1 MTGPGVPALIWPG
14 GAALSGFRL
23 EKLLRDCQARVPG
36 VTGVAA
42 RFLHVVELGEPLTAE
57 AEQTL
62 RSLLDDGAAAGSEL
76 PDASL
81 LVMPRT
87 GTVSPWSSK
96 ATDIARSCG
105 LPAVRRVERGV
116 RFTFATRRSFGP
128 AGEALLAPLLHDRMT
143 QGILPGRLSGPEL
156 AAALF
161 AGGSPRPL
169 GRVPLLKE
177 GVAALERANAD
188 LGLAL
193 SPDEIRYLAGK
204 FGGARRDPTDAE
216 LMMFAQA
223 NSEHCRHKIFN
234 ARWIIDG
241 KAQEHSLFQM
251 IRSTHATNPRGVLS
265 AYKDNAAVMEGAVAG
280 HLHADPATGQYV
292 VTVGPLHTLMK
303 VETHNHP
310 TAISPFPGAAT
321 GSGGELRDEGATGR
335 GGRPKAGLTGFTVSN
350 LALPGWEQ
358 PWEMPGDAIGRP
370 DRIASALQI
379 MLEGPIGAA
388 AFNNEFGRPNITGYF
403 RTFEQRDP
411 HDPGRA
417 RGYHKP
423 IMLAGGLGNIAAP
436 DVEKADPPPG
446 SLVIV
451 LGGPAMLIGLGGG
464 AASSVGSGAS
474 SADLD
479 FASVQRGNP
488 EIERRAQ
495 QVIEACRALAATAS
509 RPNPILMIHDVGAGG
524 LSNAVPEL
532 VDHAHRGGRFEL
544 REIPSAD
551 AAMSPLEIWCN
562 EAQERYVLAI
572 DPADLSWFDAVCA
585 RERCP
590 YAVLGPLDDTRRL
603 VVSDRL
609 LGGTPVDMPLE
620 TLLGKPPQM
629 VRQVTRQPGAIPRL
643 DLGGIELPDACLRV
657 LRLPAVADKSFL
669 IHIGDRTVGGLV
681 ARDQLVGPWQVPV
694 SDVAVTALGFDTY
707 AGEAMAVG
715 ERPPVALL
723 DAPASGR
730 LAVGEAL
737 TNVAAASIRHLA
749 DVRLSA
755 NWMAAAGA
763 PGEDERLYDTV
774 AAVSA
779 LCRDLAIAIP
789 VGKDSLSMQ
798 TRWQD
803 GAATRA
809 VVAPV
814 SLVASAFAPVDDV
827 RRTLTPEL
835 RREPGTS
842 LWLIDLGAGRNR
854 LGGSGLAQAFV
865 RTGGE
870 PPDVDDAAVLGS
882 FFAAIQELRGAGL
895 VLAYH
900 DRSDGG
906 LFVTLC
912 EMAFAGRAGLD
923 VQLEAGTPEQHLAAL
938 FAEELGAVIQVRD
951 DDAGRVTAVLGRHGL
966 VRLLRRVAEVTAG
979 DRIAI
984 SAGAAPLFESSRTG
998 LLRAW
1003 SELSYRM
1010 QALRDNP
1017 ATAAEEWRSKLDPD
1031 DPGLAP
1037 RLTFDPAGD
1046 PAARV
1051 VAAARRRPRVAILR
1065 EQGVNSQLEMAAA
1078 FGRAGFDAVDVHM
1091 TDVLAGRRM
1100 LGEFAG
1106 LAACGGFS
1114 YGDVLGAGG
1123 GWAKSILFNPRA
1135 RDGFAAFFAR
1145 PDTFALGV
1153 CNGCQMLSVLA
1164 ELIPGAAHWPRFRQN
1179 RSEQFEARLSLVEV
1193 LPSRSVLLEGMAGS
1207 RLLIATSHGEGL
1219 ATFAP
1224 GHRQACEAAGQ
1235 LAVRY
1240 VDNHG
1245 RPAETY
1251 PANPNGSPGGI
1262 AGLCSE
1268 DGRVTILMPHPER
1281 VHRTVQHSWHPAGWG
1296 DDGPWLRLFRNAR
1309 RFAG

>member
-1 MTGPGVPALIWPG
+1 MTAPSVPPLIWPG
-14 GAALSGFRL
+14 GSALAGFRL
-23 EKLLRDCQARVPG
+23 EKLLRDVRAAG
-36 VTGVAA
+36 LDVTAIGA
-42 RFLHVVELGEPLTAE
+42 RFLHVIELAAPLGPADE
-57 AEQTL
+57 RTL
-62 RSLLDDGAAAGSEL
+62 RSLLDDDSPAPAEVPGPRVVVL
-76 PDASL
+76 PRS
-81 LVMPRT
+81 

-105 LPAVRRVERGV
+105 LGGVRRVERGV
-116 RFTFATRRSFGP
+116 RFSFAATGGLTP
-128 AGEALLAPLLHDRMT
+128 GGQAQLAPLLHDRMT
-143 QGILPGRLSGPEL
+143 QSVYPGDFADSEL
-156 AAALF
+156 ALALF
-161 AGGSPRPL
+161 GTQPPRPL
-169 GRVPLLKE
+169 ARVPLMKE
-177 GVAALERANAD
+177 GITALERANAN

-193 SPDEIRYLAGK
+193 STDEIRYLADK
-204 FGGARRDPTDAE
+204 FGADRRDPTDAE

-241 KAQEHSLFQM
+241 IEQPDSLFQM

-265 AYKDNAAVMEGAVAG
+265 AYKDNASVIEGAVAG
-280 HLHADPATGQYV
+280 HLHVNPATGAYV
-292 VTVGPLHTLMK
+292 ATVAPVHTLMK

-335 GGRPKAGLTGFTVSN
+335 GGRPKAGLTGFSVSN
-350 LALPGWEQ
+350 LAVPGWEQ
-358 PWEMPGDAIGRP
+358 PWEALPNSPGRP

-388 AFNNEFGRPNITGYF
+388 SFNNEFGRPNIAGYF
-403 RTFEQRDP
+403 RSFEQP
-411 HDPGRA
+411 DPGNA
-417 RGYHKP
+417 SVTHGYHKP
-423 IMLAGGLGNIAAP
+423 IMLAGGLGNIAGP

-495 QVIEACRALAATAS
+495 QVIEACRALAVTAD
-509 RPNPILMIHDVGAGG
+509 RANPILMIHDVGAGG

-532 VDHAHRGGRFEL
+532 VDHGHRGGRFEL
-544 REIPSAD
+544 RDIPSAD
-551 AAMSPLEIWCN
+551 SGMSPLEIWCN

-572 DPADLSWFDAVCA
+572 DPADLTWFDAVCA

-603 VVSDRL
+603 VVTDRDS
-609 LGGTPVDMPLE
+609 GETPVDMPLA

-629 VRQVTRQPGAIPRL
+629 IRTVQRRPVSRSAL
-643 DLGGIELPDACLRV
+643 DLAGIPIAEACHRL
-657 LRLPAVADKSFL
+657 LRLPVVADKSFL

-694 SDVAVTALGFDTY
+694 SDVAVTAVGFDST
-707 AGEAMAVG
+707 AGEAMAVA
-715 ERPPVALL
+715 ERSPVAVL
-723 DAPASGR
+723 DGPASGR
-730 LAVGEAL
+730 IAVGEVL
-737 TNVAAASIRHLA
+737 TNLAAASVRQLS

-774 AAVSA
+774 DAVSA
-779 LCRDLAIAIP
+779 LCRELLIAIP
-789 VGKDSLSMQ
+789 VGKDSLSMH
-798 TRWQD
+798 TRW
-803 GAATRA
+803 GAGGSARA
-809 VVAPV
+809 VIAPV
-814 SLVASAFAPVDDV
+814 SLVVTAFAPVEDV

-835 RREPGTS
+835 CPEPGTA
-842 LWLIDLGAGRNR
+842 LWLIDLGEGRNR
-854 LGGSGLAQAFV
+854 LGGSCLAQSFV

-870 PPDVDDAAVLGS
+870 PPDVEDVPRLGS
-882 FFAAIQELRGAGL
+882 LFAAIQDLRAAGL
-895 VLAYH
+895 ILAYH

-912 EMAFAGRAGLD
+912 EMAFAGRAGLEID
-923 VQLEAGTPEQHLAAL
+923 LQVGTHEQHLGAL
-938 FAEELGAVIQVRD
+938 FAEELGVVIQVRD
-951 DDAGRVTAVLGRHGL
+951 ADAGAITTVLDKHGL
-966 VRLLRRVAEVTAG
+966 TGLLRRVAGMTGADEISIGAGGVT
-979 DRIAI
+979 
-984 SAGAAPLFESSRTG
+984 LFSNSRTH
-998 LLRAW
+998 LLRIW
-1003 SELSYRM
+1003 SELSHRM

-1017 ATAAEEWRSKLDPD
+1017 ATAAEEWQAKLAAD
-1031 DPGLAP
+1031 DPGLSP
-1037 RLTFDPAGD
+1037 VVTFDPAED
-1046 PAARV
+1046 S
-1051 VAAARRRPRVAILR
+1051 VAHIVATAKRRPRVAILR

-1091 TDVLAGRRM
+1091 TDILSGRRD
-1100 LGEFAG
+1100 LREFAG

-1123 GWAKSILFNPRA
+1123 GWAKSILFNARA
-1135 RDGFAAFFAR
+1135 RDQFAEFFGR
-1145 PDTFALGV
+1145 PDSFTLGV

-1164 ELIPGAAHWPRFRQN
+1164 ELIPGASHWPRFRQN
-1179 RSEQFEARLSLVEV
+1179 RSQQFEARLSLVEV

-1207 RLLIATSHGEGL
+1207 RLLIPTSHGEGL
-1219 ATFAP
+1219 ATFAM
-1224 GHRQACEAAGQ
+1224 GHQKVCESAGQ
-1235 LAVRY
+1235 LVIRY
-1240 VDNHG
+1240 IDNQG
-1245 RPAETY
+1245 RPTEQY

-1262 AGLCSE
+1262 AGLCSD

-1281 VHRTVQHSWHPAGWG
+1281 VHRTVQHSWHPPGWG

>member
-1 MTGPGVPALIWPG
+1 MTPPRVSPLVWPG
-14 GAALSGFRL
+14 GSALSGFRL
-23 EKLLRDCQARVPG
+23 EKLLQDVRALIPG
-36 VTGVAA
+36 VTAVGA
-42 RFLHVVELGEPLTAE
+42 RFVHVIDLDVPLSAAAE
-57 AEQTL
+57 KTL
-62 RSLLDDGAAAGSEL
+62 RSLLDDGSSGAADVTV
-76 PDASL
+76 PQL
-81 LVMPRT
+81 LVLPRT

-96 ATDIARSCG
+96 ATDIAHSCG
-105 LPAVRRVERGV
+105 LAAVRRVERGV
-116 RFTFATRRSFGP
+116 CFSFATNRPFSS
-128 AGEALLAPLLHDRMT
+128 ADQALLAPLLHDRMT
-143 QGILPGRLSGPEL
+143 QSILPGNLAGPEL
-156 AAALF
+156 ASALF
-161 AGGSPRPL
+161 AAESPRPL
-169 GRVPLLKE
+169 RRVPLLKD
-177 GVAALERANAD
+177 GIAALDRANAD

-193 SPDEIRYLAGK
+193 STDEIRYLADR
-204 FGGARRDPTDAE
+204 FGAEQRDPTDAE

-234 ARWIIDG
+234 ARWVIDG
-241 KAQEHSLFQM
+241 EEQSHSLFQM

-265 AYKDNAAVMEGAVAG
+265 AYKDNAAVIEGAMAV
-280 HLHADPATGQYV
+280 HLHADPATGDYV
-292 VTVGPLHTLMK
+292 AADGPVHTLMK

-358 PWEMPGDAIGRP
+358 PWELPADAIGRP

-388 AFNNEFGRPNITGYF
+388 SFNNEFGRPNINGYF
-403 RTFEQRDP
+403 RTFEQA
-411 HDPGRA
+411 DPGDPRIA

-423 IMLAGGLGNIAAP
+423 IMIAGGLGNIAAA

-464 AASSVGSGAS
+464 AASSVGSGVS

-495 QVIEACRALAATAS
+495 QVIEACRALAATAG
-509 RPNPILMIHDVGAGG
+509 RPNPILMVHDVGAGG

-544 REIPSAD
+544 RNIPCAD
-551 AAMSPLEIWCN
+551 VAMSPLEIWCN

-572 DPADLSWFDAVCA
+572 DPVDLAWFEAVCA

-603 VVSDRL
+603 VVSDSL
-609 LGGTPVDMPLE
+609 LRDTPVDMPLE

-629 VRQVTRQPGAIPRL
+629 VRQVVRQPAARRAL
-643 DLGGIELPDACLRV
+643 DLSGIELPEACLRV

-694 SDVAVTALGFDTY
+694 SDVGVTALGFDSV
-707 AGEAMAVG
+707 AGEAMAMG
-715 ERPPVALL
+715 ERSPVALL

-737 TNVAAASIRHLA
+737 TNVAAASIRHVS

-763 PGEDERLYDTV
+763 AGEDERLYDTV
-774 AAVSA
+774 SAVSA
-779 LCRDLAIAIP
+779 LCRALSIAIP

-798 TRWQD
+798 TSWQED
-803 GAATRA
+803 GAARA

-814 SLVASAFAPVDDV
+814 SLVVTAFAPVDDI

-835 RREPGTS
+835 RREAGTS

-854 LGGSGLAQAFV
+854 LGGSSLAQAFV

-870 PPDVDDAAVLGS
+870 PPDVDDPAALGS
-882 FFAAIQELRGAGL
+882 FFAAVQELRAAGL
-895 VLAYH
+895 ILAYH

-912 EMAFAGRAGLD
+912 EMAFAGRTGLD
-923 VQLEAGTPEQHLAAL
+923 VRLDAGTHEQQLGAL

-951 DDAGRVTAVLGRHGL
+951 ADAGTIAAVLGRHGL
-966 VRLLRRVAEVTAG
+966 AHSLRRVASVTQADEV
-979 DRIAI
+979 AI
-984 SAGAAPLFESSRTG
+984 SAAGSRLFGSSRTD

-1003 SELSYRM
+1003 SELSFRM

-1017 ATAAEEWRSKLDPD
+1017 ATAAEAWQSQLDPE
-1031 DPGLAP
+1031 DPGLSP
-1037 RLTFDPAGD
+1037 LLTFDAAGN
-1046 PAARV
+1046 PAARI
-1051 VAAARRRPRVAILR
+1051 VATTKRRPRVAILR

-1078 FGRAGFDAVDVHM
+1078 FGLAGFDAVDVHM
-1091 TDVLAGRRM
+1091 TDVLSGRRS
-1100 LGEFAG
+1100 LREFAG

-1123 GWAKSILFNPRA
+1123 GWAKSILFNARA
-1135 RDGFAAFFAR
+1135 RDEFSAFFAR
-1145 PDTFALGV
+1145 PETFTLGV

-1164 ELIPGAAHWPRFRQN
+1164 ELIPGADHWPRFRQN
-1179 RSEQFEARLSLVEV
+1179 RSEQFEARLSLVEL
-1193 LPSRSVLLEGMAGS
+1193 LPSRSVLLDGMAGS

-1219 ATFAP
+1219 AAFAP
-1224 GHRQACEAAGQ
+1224 GHQQACEAAGQ
-1235 LAVRY
+1235 VTIRY
-1240 VDNHG
+1240 VDNRG

-1262 AGLCSE
+1262 AGLCSA